1 MIKKR
6 IVASILTAVLLIGSL
21 GVSVQAEED
30 NAQTENIAA
39 DVEVT
44 AEDSFGAMTANLLDG
59 EIDKQEENDGCNIF
73 SIEMDGAE
81 ASVELETNQYAS
93 LIVAVYDESGV
104 EMLASGNVDVVPGDE
119 EAVVEVE
126 TDQMP
131 EYFYLKGFL
140 VDYETFE
147 PYCTAYE
154 SPMYTCEMQEFLSK
168 TTSDF
173 AGQEIL
179 NFDGDTKNNFAVYND
194 KTIVVDQKSGENEVV
209 KSDEENQIYVIENAD
224 ETVTSL
230 TSGDIFSYEYVD
242 GTVLIIKVASVEV
255 DGTTVRITGEETSLE
270 EVFDYVKIDTEQFAD
285 DAEIDSSTCDEG
297 VTYEGIERSRTARAV
312 DIDVER
318 SSSVSLKLEKE
329 LGETSKLTGSL
340 KLKMGASLKLYV
352 SWSYQYVELKMD
364 YSAEVSTLFSGQCDL
379 ASMKLINFNFMPIPG
394 VIINIT
400 PSFIAEASG
409 EIDLTGT
416 LKGCVGFAVSSD
428 NGMKNITR
436 NPTFDA
442 ELQSEVVVYIGLS
455 LKPNVKIIS
464 DTIAKA
470 EVGAEAGVEIK
481 AEQST
486 EKEESGPTIHECDIC
501 FDGDVTAKCN
511 LSFNVNLL
519 QIFKYNLSKNLSAKV
534 ADFYWSVDYGEFA
547 FTTCPHILYRVT
559 VIVKDSEGNAVNE
572 AQINDEYVTNEN
584 GKVSFYLPE
593 GKYTLTVQK
602 QDFEKRKKIYV
613 KNKAKEVSVRFDEKV
628 EEDSGEEE
636 DTRAKVVAVDMEQYY
651 GAAILDDG
659 SLWTW
664 GLNNYGQ
671 LGDGTKESRSI
682 PKKILNNVKSVDLGY
697 NTGAAIKTDG
707 TLWVWGNNMY
717 GFFGNGTTE
726 SSMVPIQVMDN
737 VDSIAF
743 GEGAAVAVKK
753 DGSLWSWGLNGF
765 GQLGNGVT
773 ITPSTIPVK
782 IMEDVRQADIVCY
795 HGAAVKKD
803 GSLWIWGRN
812 NSYQLGDGTNE
823 NRSTPFKLMD
833 DVKSVSLGMNESSV
847 IKEDGSLWAWGSNAY
862 GQIGASQDN
871 YQTNVVTTPIKVMD
885 NVSKAAIFGRAGAA
899 VTTDGNLWM
908 WGDDLSKR
916 GQSGENPT
924 IKKMTSSNVLDV
936 SFIAGQAALMTGT
949 VAMIKSDNSL
959 WTWGYNGH
967 NQTGTGLDGLYIE
980 EPVNITGLFTE
991 TEQTDLNLAR
1001 TALVANQHEAGLPD
1015 TAIPVTSIEDSGEGL
1030 VSVVVE
1036 GLEAGE
1042 TYNLYAVKNYN
1053 EENVFSGGNLL
1064 YISQAATDE
1073 NGELRRTYKPL
1084 EMYENAHVFVARLAE
1099 ESNLSGDDTDSD
1111 YLPGDVNGD
1120 GEVKIDD
1127 LRIVLRIVCRK
1138 TTLTNQQKMA
1148 ADVETDG
1155 KVDIQDL
1162 RKILRFVCGKIESL

>member
-6 IVASILTAVLLIGSL
+6 IVACILTAVLLTGSL
-21 GVSVQAEED
+21 GISVQAEED
-30 NAQTENIAA
+30 NEQTDNIAA
-39 DVEVT
+39 DMEVT
-44 AEDSFGAMTANLLDG
+44 AEDSFGAMTADLLDG
-59 EIDKQEENDGCNIF
+59 EIEKQEENEGCNIF
-73 SIEMDGAE
+73 SIEMDGTE

-104 EMLASGNVDVVPGDE
+104 EMLASGNADVVPGDG
-119 EAVVEVE
+119 EAVVEIK

-154 SPMYTCEMQEFLSK
+154 SPMYTQEMQEFLSK
-168 TTSDF
+168 TTRDF
-173 AGQEIL
+173 DGQEIL
-179 NFDGDTKNNFAVYND
+179 NFDRDTENNFAVYD
-194 KTIVVDQKSGENEVV
+194 DETIVVDEKSGENEVV
-209 KSDEENQIYVIENAD
+209 RSDEENQIYVIENAD

-230 TSGDIFSYEYVD
+230 TRGDIFSYEYED
-242 GTVLIIKVASVEV
+242 GTVLIIKVASVEIN
-255 DGTTVRITGEETSLE
+255 GTTVQLTGEETSLE

-285 DAEIDSSTCDEG
+285 DAEIDPSTCDEG
-297 VTYEGIERSRTARAV
+297 VTYESVERSRTARAL
-312 DIDVER
+312 DIDVEK

-340 KLKMGASLKLYV
+340 ELKMGASLKLYV
-352 SWSYQYVELKMD
+352 SWNYQYVELKMD
-364 YSAEVSTLFSGQCDL
+364 YSAEVSTSFSGQCDL

-394 VIINIT
+394 VIIDIT

-409 EIDLTGT
+409 QIDLNGT

-428 NGMKNITR
+428 NGIKNITR

-442 ELQSEVVVYIGLS
+442 ELQSEVIVYIGLF

-486 EKEESGPTIHECDIC
+486 EKEDSGPTIHECDIC
-501 FDGDVTAKCN
+501 FDGDVTAKCD

-547 FTTCPHILYRVT
+547 FTTCSHILYRVT
-559 VIVKDSEGNAVNE
+559 VSVKDSEGDEVSG
-572 AQINDEYVTNEN
+572 AQINDEYVTNEA

-593 GKYTLTVQK
+593 GEYTLTVQK
-602 QDFEKRKKIYV
+602 QDLEKKKKIYV
-613 KNKAKEVSVRFDEKV
+613 KNKAKEVTVRFDEKV
-628 EEDSGEEE
+628 EEDSSEEV
-636 DTRAKVVAVDMEQYY
+636 DARAKVVAVDMEQYY

-671 LGDGTKESRSI
+671 LGDGTEESHSV
-682 PKKILNNVKSVDLGY
+682 PKKILDNVESVDLGY
-697 NTGAAIKTDG
+697 YNGAAVKTDG
-707 TLWVWGNNMY
+707 TLWVWGDNMY
-717 GFFGNGTTE
+717 GVFGNGTKE
-726 SSMVPIQVMDN
+726 SSLVPIQVMED
-737 VDSIAF
+737 VDS
-743 GEGAAVAVKK
+743 VAVGYGTTVALKN
-753 DGSLWSWGLNGF
+753 DGSLWTWGVNGY
-765 GQLGNGVT
+765 GQLGNGIS

-782 IMEDVRQADIVCY
+782 IMEDVQQTDMVYC
-795 HGAAVKKD
+795 HGAAIKND

-812 NSYQLGDGTNE
+812 NNYQLGDGTNE

-885 NVSKAAIFGRAGAA
+885 KVSKATISGRAGAA

-908 WGDDLSKR
+908 WGDDLSER
-916 GQSGENPT
+916 GQSGENLT
-924 IKKMTSSNVLDV
+924 IKKLTSSNVLDV
-936 SFIAGQAALMTGT
+936 SFMAGSAALMTGT

-967 NQTGTGLDGLYIE
+967 DQTGTGLGGLYIE

-991 TEQTDLNLAR
+991 TEQTNLNLAR
-1001 TALVANQHEAGLPD
+1001 AALADNQHETGLPD
-1015 TAIPVTSIEDSGEGL
+1015 TAIPVTSIEASGEGL

-1036 GLEAGE
+1036 GLEAEE
-1042 TYNLYAVKNYN
+1042 TYNLYAVKNVN

-1064 YISQAATDE
+1064 YVSQAAADE
-1073 NGELRRTYKPL
+1073 NGELRMSYKPI
-1084 EMYENAHVFVARLAE
+1084 ETYENAQVFVAKMADISK
-1099 ESNLSGDDTDSD
+1099 ESSNPD
-1111 YLPGDVNGD
+1111 YTPGDVTGD

-1127 LRIVLRIVCRK
+1127 LRTVLRAVCRK
-1138 TTLTNQQKMA
+1138 ITLTDQQKLA
-1148 ADVETDG
+1148 ADVEENG
-1155 KVDIQDL
+1155 EVDIADL
-1162 RKILRFVCGKIESL
+1162 RKILRFVCGKIETL